1 MGYAFAMRW
10 WLVLSLVGA
19 CHRTEYIDVPR
30 AGGGTVRVVKA
41 REPLMKKLD
50 VSFDRY
56 PARCGTVVTKATA
69 PATWSTV
76 RSLAA
81 RCSNATRRPI

>member
-1 MGYAFAMRW
+1 MAGFAMRW
-10 WLVLSLVGA
+10 WVVLWLLGA

-50 VSFDRY
+50 LVR
-56 PARCGTVVTKATA
+56 PAFSA
-69 PATWSTV
+69 P
-76 RSLAA
+76 
-81 RCSNATRRPI
+81 P